1 MLWCI
6 RSFSKLSWY
15 IQSLLGQ
22 SINYPINRKR
32 INHNPVV
39 NVKFGVSHTH
49 ILCTVLEFKERTIQ
63 DCSWIL
69 VFKVLDKNP
78 CIQYQKYRWKRKF
91 LERPITIEFYKNPG
105 IFIIFAPV
113 SSNIIEREFYQKKIT
128 GLLLIF
134 SFFSFFFGIVF
145 ILIIFD
151 ESFSIISQK
160 VIDQKMMISSLL
172 VFYFSIL
179 LV

>member
-39 NVKFGVSHTH
+39 NVKFDVSHTH
-49 ILCTVLEFKERTIQ
+49 ILCTFLEFKERTIQ

-113 SSNIIEREFYQKKIT
+113 SSNIIERELSEKDHWFVID
-128 GLLLIF
+128 IF
-134 SFFSFFFGIVF
+134 LFFFFFWYSFYINHF
-145 ILIIFD
+145 WWIIFHYQSKSD
-151 ESFSIISQK
+151 WSK
-160 VIDQKMMISSLL
+160 DDD
-172 VFYFSIL
+172 
-179 LV
+179 